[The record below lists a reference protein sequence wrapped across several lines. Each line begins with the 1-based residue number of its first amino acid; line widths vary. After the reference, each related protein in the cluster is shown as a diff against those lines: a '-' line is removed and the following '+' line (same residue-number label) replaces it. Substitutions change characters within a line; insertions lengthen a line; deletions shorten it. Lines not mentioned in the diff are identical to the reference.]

1 MASSNGGEGEAV
13 RSPNMSKVD
22 MREQGDHNMPG
33 VAVQPALSSAKGG
46 QMATLFLKK
55 FLNF

>member
-46 QMATLFLKK
+46 QMATLF
-55 FLNF
+55 